1 MITGKD
7 IIIISLQSWDIEI
20 GSNCK
25 NIAIEFARNNRVL
38 YVNSPL
44 DRATLWRKRND
55 PGVKKRV
62 DILKGNSHDLIQIED
77 NLWTLYPRTLLE
89 SVSRIPWNWLFDRGN
104 KINNRR
110 LAREIQ
116 SAVHRLQF
124 NNPILFNDSNMFRGF
139 YLKELIQPQLYI
151 YYSRDNILAVDFWKR
166 QGKRIEPALMRKSDL
181 VLTNSDYL
189 ANRARQYNSATFNVG
204 QGCDLSLYN
213 KKLVSSVPSDIA
225 SIPSP
230 VIGYTGALVSNRL
243 DPDIIRFLANQY
255 PQWSIVLIGPEDETF
270 RKSDLHR
277 LKNVYFPGNKSPEQ
291 LPHYVGQFDVAI
303 NPQKLND
310 LTIGNY
316 PRKIDEYLAMGKPV
330 VALKT
335 EAMSIFA
342 QHTYLASNKEEFG
355 KEIERALADNSPE
368 RETLREVFA
377 REHSWENNV
386 NEIYKVIERHMD
398 SNTYTSVP
406 HPRPLPQEGGET
418 ISFNLSNRILNKE
431 V

>member
-139 YLKELIQPQLYI
+139 YLKELIQP
-151 YYSRDNILAVDFWKR
+151 
-166 QGKRIEPALMRKSDL
+166 
-181 VLTNSDYL
+181 
-189 ANRARQYNSATFNVG
+189 
-204 QGCDLSLYN
+204 
-213 KKLVSSVPSDIA
+213 
-225 SIPSP
+225 
-230 VIGYTGALVSNRL
+230 
-243 DPDIIRFLANQY
+243 
-255 PQWSIVLIGPEDETF
+255 
-270 RKSDLHR
+270 
-277 LKNVYFPGNKSPEQ
+277 
-291 LPHYVGQFDVAI
+291 
-303 NPQKLND
+303 
-310 LTIGNY
+310 
-316 PRKIDEYLAMGKPV
+316 
-330 VALKT
+330 
-335 EAMSIFA
+335 
-342 QHTYLASNKEEFG
+342 
-355 KEIERALADNSPE
+355 
-368 RETLREVFA
+368 
-377 REHSWENNV
+377 
-386 NEIYKVIERHMD
+386 
-398 SNTYTSVP
+398 
-406 HPRPLPQEGGET
+406 
-418 ISFNLSNRILNKE
+418 
-431 V
+431 